1 MEMRELTRNS
11 PPATRTTAQAGLV
24 LSKPLTFWLLE
35 ETSEAK
41 ATEVIGKSDILKA
54 EIRQRLPEIRSEAL
68 KPATED
74 QIKGIIAQRFALF
87 PQPVRND
94 SEWASWW
101 ADYMDALAGLTAP
114 AIEAGMAA
122 WVRSMDA
129 EFMCKPG
136 KLRDLAVNTPNNN
149 RWARAH
155 RIAVSATVEPI
166 KDHEKPKTERQE
178 RQSAEEVAAIMKDF
192 HAVMKTKQPPEVQ
205 NRKAMKP
212 IHGPV
217 DSQGI
222 TAEGRA
228 IIERMREAR

>member
-11 PPATRTTAQAGLV
+11 PPAQRTTAQAGLV
-24 LSKPLTFWLLE
+24 LSKPLSYWLLE
-35 ETSEAK
+35 ETSDAK
-41 ATEVIGKSDILKA
+41 AIEVIGKSDILKG

-68 KPATED
+68 KPATSE

-94 SEWASWW
+94 AEWAAWW
-101 ADYMDALAGLTAP
+101 ADYMDALEGLTAP

-136 KLRDLAVNTPNNN
+136 KLRELATTVPNSN
-149 RWARAH
+149 RWLRAH
-155 RIAVSATVEPI
+155 RIAVAATVEPI

-192 HAVMKTKQPPEVQ
+192 HTIMKTKQPPEVQ
-205 NRKAMKP
+205 NRYRMKP
-212 IHGPV
+212 VHGPV
-217 DSQGI
+217 DSQGV

-228 IIERMREAR
+228 IIERMREA

>member
-1 MEMRELTRNS
+1 MLT
-11 PPATRTTAQAGLV
+11 G
-24 LSKPLTFWLLE
+24 PLRCWLLD

-41 ATEVIGKSDILKA
+41 AVEVIRKSSILKA
-54 EIRQRLPEIRSEAL
+54 EALKVLPALREEAL

-74 QIKGIIAQRFALF
+74 QIKAIIGQRFALF

-101 ADYMDALAGLTAP
+101 ADYFDSLSGLTAP

-136 KLRDLAVNTPNNN
+136 KLRDLAVNVPNGN
-149 RWARAH
+149 RWLRAH
-155 RIAVSATVEPI
+155 RIAVAATLEPI
-166 KDHEKPKTERQE
+166 KDHEEPKTERQE

-192 HAVMKTKQPPEVQ
+192 HAVMRTKQPPEVQ

-212 IHGPV
+212 VHGPV
-217 DSQGI
+217 DNQGV

-228 IIERMREAR
+228 IIERMRG